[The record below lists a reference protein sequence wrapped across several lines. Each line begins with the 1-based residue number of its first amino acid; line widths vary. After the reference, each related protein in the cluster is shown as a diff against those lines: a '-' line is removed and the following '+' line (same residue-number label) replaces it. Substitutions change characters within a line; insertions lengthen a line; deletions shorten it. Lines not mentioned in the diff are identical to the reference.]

1 MNSTK
6 TFKPIVKNGDYL
18 FDSDI
23 TFDRPVEIHFVRIEE
38 FDDPDAFKVLVLS
51 SESIKSPN
59 RETNVSV
66 IANKNLYDLIL
77 CADDGIIL
85 HCRQAEM
92 FPYGSTWLNRGK
104 INHPDGLGYFS
115 LDVEIFKKKDRTIN
129 DVSFL
134 ASWYDM
140 DRPGYRLRRELWAR
154 QNEIEIPT
162 MFHTSLKSF
171 LGATNPLPNGEK
183 EALFYSA
190 FHVCIENQS
199 VRHYFTEKLIDSFL
213 TYTIPIYWGCPNIG
227 DYFNLDGMIII
238 DSIEELIPKINE
250 LTLDSYY
257 GKMDAMVENRKIA
270 ETYANFGE
278 RVCSAICKRINS

>member
-18 FDSDI
+18 FDRDI

-38 FDDPDAFKVLVLS
+38 FDNPEAFKVLVLS
-51 SESIKSPN
+51 SESYLSEN
-59 RETNVSV
+59 REPGTSV
-66 IANKNLYDLIL
+66 IHNKHLYDLIL
-77 CADDGIIL
+77 CADDSINTF
-85 HCRQAEM
+85 CRNAEI

-104 INHPDGLGYFS
+104 IKHPDGLGYFS
-115 LDVEIFKKKDRTIN
+115 PDVEIFKKKERTIN

-134 ASWYDM
+134 ASWYDI

-154 QNEIEIPT
+154 QNEIEIPI
-162 MFHTSLKSF
+162 MFHTSIKSF

-199 VRHYFTEKLIDSFL
+199 VKHYFTEKLIDSFL

-238 DSIEELIPKINE
+238 DSIEELIPKINA

-257 GKMDAMVENRKIA
+257 DKMDSILENRKIA

-278 RVCSAICKRINS
+278 RIEHAIVNSWI

>member
-1 MNSTK
+1 MMNSAK
-6 TFKPIVKNGDYL
+6 LYKPIVKNGDYL

-23 TFDRPVEIHFVRIEE
+23 VFDRPVEIHFVRIEE
-38 FDDPDAFKVLVLS
+38 FDNPDAFKVLILS
-51 SESIKSPN
+51 SESYLSPN
-59 RETNVSV
+59 REPGTSV
-66 IANKNLYDLIL
+66 IHNKHLYDLIL
-77 CADDGIIL
+77 CADDSIKTF
-85 HCRQAEM
+85 CRQAEL

-104 INHPDGLGYFS
+104 IKHHDGLGYFS
-115 LDVEIFKKKDRTIN
+115 PDVEIFKKRERTIN

-134 ASWYDM
+134 ASWYDT
-140 DRPGYRLRRELWAR
+140 DRPGYKLRRELWAR

-171 LGATNPLPNGEK
+171 LGAVNPLPNGEK

-199 VRHYFTEKLIDSFL
+199 VKHYFTEKLIDSFL

-250 LTLDSYY
+250 LTLDYY
-257 GKMDAMVENRKIA
+257 NERMGAIEENRKIA
-270 ETYANFGE
+270 ETYANYGE
-278 RVCSAICKRINS
+278 RIKSAIEEKL